1 MQHHSLREAAQ
12 FWRKSPLLLVVL
24 AVELAMVLT
33 AVWAAIQPPVSYT
46 FTPEQ
51 LENIAGEGVT
61 LSYDENG
68 YYGVTYDIDGQDIL
82 QTPELSLVPGN
93 YQAAVTYAY
102 QPTRTPEGRIHH
114 SNVQLVDAANGL
126 SVAEGALVL
135 DENRTEQTVLM
146 SVYQPTDTARVVF
159 HDDGG
164 KYTVGGITLTQDMG
178 YAALCAVWVLACCL
192 AVDGVLLCILPSSP
206 FYRGGGAAAAFV
218 ILAGA
223 VVLASA
229 PLMMEG
235 IDLRGADSV
244 YHLERIEG
252 IAQGLKDGQF
262 PVRLNSEAKNGYG
275 YANSLFYG
283 ELFLYIPACLRLLGV
298 SVQDA
303 YKFFAIGIHAA
314 TAAVAYLSF
323 KPIFGRK
330 AATLGAVIYVL
341 AQYRLRKYY
350 DLYAVGEYT
359 ALTFLPA
366 IVYALWLLYHG
377 EPGRSER
384 RRAMIVLALS
394 YTALLQCHMITTELA
409 ILAGAAVALIF
420 WRKTFRPPVLFT
432 WLKAAGL
439 ALLLNLWFLVP
450 FATLMLTG
458 QYASMTS
465 RNIQW
470 EGLTLAKLFSLTNGS
485 TVGLPLLIG
494 GGLAACVVLMHKGKR
509 QPWYR
514 IGCISLAIGAVAVW
528 LSTRLFP
535 WNAITDIPVL
545 GVLLQSIQFPWR
557 YSAIATIALILACM
571 AATKLLAEEPCAIP
585 KLSVLVFCAAASLTV
600 MAIYA
605 GDIIAAERTSTVVDT
620 SQLCYVNNYNPTSN
634 IYYSLDNLYLPSGV
648 KTDQDGFVCNAQV
661 TSVNLGDFT
670 RENGVTSVEYSEY
683 LGQDGHIEF
692 PLLYYPGYK
701 VIEGE
706 GSIFKTA
713 NGMVGVLVPAN
724 SEGKISVA
732 FREPLRWRLAD
743 AVSLAALLG
752 LAGWGAAGRLRRK
765 RTAAQAARLPA
776 RIQ

>member
-1 MQHHSLREAAQ
+1 MQHHSLREAVKL
-12 FWRKSPLLLVVL
+12 WRKSPLLMVILM
-24 AVELAMVLT
+24 VELALFVS
-33 AVWAAIQPPVSYT
+33 AVWAAAQPPVSYT

-51 LENIAGEGVT
+51 LEPIASEDVT

-82 QTPELSLVPGN
+82 QTPELTLVPG
-93 YQAAVTYAY
+93 TYEADVIY
-102 QPTRTPEGRIHH
+102 SYSPTRTVEGRIHH
-114 SNVQLVDAANGL
+114 SNVQLVDAANEL

-146 SVYQPTDTARVVF
+146 SVYQPTDTARVIF
-159 HDDGG
+159 HNDGG

-178 YAALCAVWVLACCL
+178 YAALCALWVLVCWL
-192 AVDGVLLCILPSSP
+192 AVDGVLLCILPASP
-206 FYRGGGAAAAFV
+206 FYRGGGPAAAFV
-218 ILAGA
+218 ILTGA
-223 VVLASA
+223 VILASS
-229 PLMMEG
+229 PLLTEG
-235 IDLRGADSV
+235 IDLTCADSIF
-244 YHLERIEG
+244 HLQRIEG

-275 YANSLFYG
+275 YANSMFYG
-283 ELFLYIPACLRLLGV
+283 ELFLYIPACLRLLGT

-303 YKFFAIGIHAA
+303 YKFYAVGIHAA
-314 TAAVAYLSF
+314 TALISYLCF

-330 AATLGAVIYVL
+330 EAIFGAAIYVMSP
-341 AQYRLRKYY
+341 YRLHKYY

-366 IVYALWLLYHG
+366 IAYALWLLYHG
-377 EPGRSER
+377 EPGKVER
-384 RRAMIVLALS
+384 RRAMTVLALS

-409 ILAGAAVALIF
+409 IIAGAAVALIF
-420 WRKTFRPPVLFT
+420 WRKTFRLPILLT

-439 ALLLNLWFLVP
+439 AFLLNLWFLVP
-450 FATLMLTG
+450 FITLMLSG
-458 QYASMTS
+458 EYARMIS

-494 GGLAACVVLMHKGKR
+494 GGLTGCILLMYREKK

-514 IGCISLAIGAVAVW
+514 IGCISLAIGSAAVW

-535 WNAITDIPVL
+535 WNAITGIPVL
-545 GVLLQSIQFPWR
+545 GVALQSIQFPWR
-557 YSAIATIALILACM
+557 YSAIATIALIIACM
-571 AATKLLAEEPCAIP
+571 AATKLLSEEKCTIP
-585 KLSVLVFCAAASLTV
+585 QMSVLTFCTAASLMV
-600 MAIYA
+600 LSIYS
-605 GDIIAAERTSTVVDT
+605 GDIIAAERTTTLVDT
-620 SQLCYVNNYNPTSN
+620 SQLCYTNNYTPTSN
-634 IYYSLDNLYLPSGV
+634 IYYSLDNLYLPAGV
-648 KTDQDGFVCNAQV
+648 ETNQDGFVYNEIV

-701 VIEGE
+701 IIEGT

-724 SEGKISVA
+724 SEGTISVA

-743 AVSLAALLG
+743 LVSLTTVAALAGSAVMYRFRRKKRAVSG
-752 LAGWGAAGRLRRK
+752 
-765 RTAAQAARLPA
+765 
-776 RIQ
+776 